1 MVLSLVERENAV
13 SYLKATRYAM
23 SGVLETDEEIEKRFF
38 CEENWHVLASV
49 LTTKHCLI
57 CESLDERR
65 PPFCRNH
72 KDGKEIF
79 DRWVKVSKLWE
90 MVTFP
95 IVSYSWHELHKMK
108 PKIISNLE
116 K

>member
-23 SGVLETDEEIEKRFF
+23 SGVLETDGEIEKRFF
-38 CEENWHVLASV
+38 SEENWHVLASV
-49 LTTKHCLI
+49 LTSKHCLI
-57 CESLDERR
+57 CTESL
-65 PPFCRNH
+65 FGF
-72 KDGKEIF
+72 KDREEVF
-79 DRWVKVSKLWE
+79 DRWVKVSELWE